1 MYEARKSDPAAAR
14 LWDEFIRNLASF
26 CIQMQFTFD
35 TEKIFIGGGIS
46 GWAPF
51 IPLLR
56 EEIGRQMDALQMDFN
71 RPDVRACTGGNDANL
86 LGAVYGLKT
95 AFNI

>member
-1 MYEARKSDPAAAR
+1 MNDFLNRS
-14 LWDEFIRNLASF
+14 LASF

-95 AFNI
+95 TFNI